1 MDYVFLGTLFLD
13 SKRKNRRQQI
23 GMEAGSWS
31 WESNG
36 ERLR

>member
-1 MDYVFLGTLFLD
+1 MDYVFLGILFLD

-23 GMEAGSWS
+23 GMEAGSW
-31 WESNG
+31 ESNG